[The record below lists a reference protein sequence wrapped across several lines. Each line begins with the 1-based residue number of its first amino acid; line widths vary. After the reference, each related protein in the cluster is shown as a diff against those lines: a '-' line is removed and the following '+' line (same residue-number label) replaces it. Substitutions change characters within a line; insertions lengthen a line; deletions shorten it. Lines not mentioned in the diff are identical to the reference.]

1 MSLGL
6 MLMGLSYGA
15 GLLLTAHGALYGGAK
30 YVTAGIA
37 CMAFAFLLLFSA

>member
-1 MSLGL
+1 MSFGL

-30 YVTAGIA
+30 YIVPGIA
-37 CMAFAFLLLFSA
+37 AMGFAFLLLASA